1 MKTKKYILLLLI
13 ITIKLFGQNNATVI
27 PSKKRSPAEILIKEY
42 NFVDKEKL
50 KFEKFKKQIKCY
62 TTKDYLEKIRAYSKD
77 SLKTLVIKLLSVKE
91 LNQKKLL
98 QKDIS
103 LNSEYYISLLD
114 ELKSS
119 EINNL
124 EYLFLEQE
132 LNSYY
137 IINLKKKQ
145 TLSII
150 LNIMFGIIILVL
162 TYIIFSIKSQKRLS
176 IIEELSNQEIKI
188 KKHIIDGKSNKEI
201 AEELFISLNTVKTHI
216 TNIYNKLNVSNRK
229 ELISKF
235 QK

>member
-1 MKTKKYILLLLI
+1 MKIKKYILVLFI
-13 ITIKLFGQNNATVI
+13 ITIKLFGQNNTTII
-27 PSKKRSPAEILIKEY
+27 PSRKLPPKEILIKEY
-42 NFVDKEKL
+42 NFVEKEKL
-50 KFEKFKKQIKCY
+50 KFEKFKKQIKSY

-77 SLKTLVIKLLSVKE
+77 SLKTLVIKLLSLKE

-124 EYLFLEQE
+124 EYLFLERE

-137 IINLKKKQ
+137 IVNLKKRQ

-150 LNIMFGIIILVL
+150 LNIVFGIMILVL
-162 TYIIFSIKSQKRLS
+162 TYIIYSIKSQKKLS
-176 IIEELSNQEIKI
+176 TIEELSNQEIKI
-188 KKHIIDGKSNKEI
+188 KKHIIEGKSNKEI

-216 TNIYNKLNVSNRK
+216 TNIYSKLNVSNRK
-229 ELISKF
+229 ELIGKF